1 MRLRSARPRG
11 LQDECGSQTCIFLRE
26 HSGYEAAV
34 SCDGS
39 FHSDPHIS
47 STCADSAFVALE
59 LAQDHSA
66 DIGCRSQLRELTGFK
81 RLLPSLQERDTGNRS
96 WETPELV
103 EREVAE
109 TTKEDTASWR
119 NKTLPGS
126 GPAETLED
134 DR

>member
-1 MRLRSARPRG
+1 MY
-11 LQDECGSQTCIFLRE
+11 T
-26 HSGYEAAV
+26 
-34 SCDGS
+34 CDGS
-39 FHSDPHIS
+39 FPSDPHTS
-47 STCADSAFVALE
+47 PTCADSALVALE

-66 DIGCRSQLRELTGFK
+66 DIGCRSQPRELTGFK

-96 WETPELV
+96 WETPELM
-103 EREVAE
+103 EREDAE
-109 TTKEDTASWR
+109 TTNEDAASWR